1 MTIFRNKNAIRSVIL
16 FSLILMFCGHAF
28 CYANL
33 SYSGASV
40 AVDASKENASLI
52 SSGQFLA
59 TLYWRV
65 RGALSAP
72 LTVGMLSFLYLT
84 ASTLLISDMLNLT
97 NPLSLWL
104 VAMDGDRVAGYVG
117 SQSVLGE
124 SDMMN
129 VAVHPD
135 YRRQGIAEKLCLA
148 LVDALKEKLGFTQV
162 GLRKNYYRNP
172 KEDACILR
180 KEWEI

>member
-1 MTIFRNKNAIRSVIL
+1 MTADHVSQVAALEAICFHDPWSEK
-16 FSLILMFCGHAF
+16 
-28 CYANL
+28 
-33 SYSGASV
+33 SV
-40 AVDASKENASLI
+40 ASE
-52 SSGQFLA
+52 
-59 TLYWRV
+59 
-65 RGALSAP
+65 
-72 LTVGMLSFLYLT
+72 
-84 ASTLLISDMLNLT
+84 LT

-104 VAMDGDRVAGYVG
+104 VALDVDRVAGYVG

-135 YRRQGIAEKLCLA
+135 FRRQGIAEKLCLA
-148 LVDALKEKLGFTQV
+148 LVDALKEKGNHCLTLEVRASNDPAKTLYEKLGFQQI